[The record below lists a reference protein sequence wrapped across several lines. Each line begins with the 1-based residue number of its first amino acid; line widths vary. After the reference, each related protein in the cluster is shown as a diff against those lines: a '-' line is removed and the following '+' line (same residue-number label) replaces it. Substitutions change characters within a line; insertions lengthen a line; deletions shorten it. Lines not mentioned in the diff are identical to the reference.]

1 MMRKCFVC
9 LLVVLLLITLPS
21 CKKKDGND
29 EEVTSTAAP
38 AVETVVSGTA
48 GKIDSPSKESE
59 VSVEPVKEPVV
70 EEKTEALS
78 FVDMTESVVVDDS
91 AREEFY
97 RGGKFFIRGYFD
109 KESGELV
116 FENTE
121 DDEILSILASFV
133 TLNPDANDMTFELEN
148 GTVTLKYSL
157 MSGSERDEW
166 WKLFV
171 TFMNDYN
178 ASLEKTVVVPKSVET
193 VKGTLNAEIYPDKT
207 VLTLPSG
214 MSEDE
219 LYAFAGYLVES
230 YPVLL
235 TLFSFEK
242 DGESITLYYLEGAD
256 NGLASSYF
264 NYLGSEIDSYFT
276 PSTVEES
283 VVVEEVTP
291 VVEET
296 EEVKAEEPA
305 TEKKEVT
312 PLTETGMS
320 VKKYSASL
328 SLFNS
333 FDTSESLHYAGAVYA
348 GFDYAVLP
356 SLKVGA
362 ATGYDF
368 AGYIP
373 VAATLRYYAPF
384 VDGLYFGGK
393 AGAMIGVGN
402 NGGSFGFIV
411 GLNAGYEYKFDNGL
425 AAFIEAD
432 ADYIRLKD
440 NHFRF
445 GVTVGGRYSF

>member
-1 MMRKCFVC
+1 MMRKCLVC

-29 EEVTSTAAP
+29 EAGASTVSP

-59 VSVEPVKEPVV
+59 VSVEPVKEVV
-70 EEKTEALS
+70 AEEKSDALS
-78 FVDMTESVVVDDS
+78 FVDMTEIVVDDS

-121 DDEILSILASFV
+121 DDEILSILDSFV

-171 TFMNDYN
+171 IFMNDYN

-207 VLTLPSG
+207 VLTLPSD

-219 LYAFAGYLVES
+219 LYEFAQHLVES
-230 YPVLL
+230 YPELL
-235 TLFSFEK
+235 TSFSFEN
-242 DGESITLYYLEGAD
+242 DGESVTLYYLEGAD
-256 NGLASSYF
+256 NGLASAYF
-264 NYLGSEIDSYFT
+264 NYLGSEIDSYFA
-276 PSTVEES
+276 PSTVEET
-283 VVVEEVTP
+283 VVAEEVTP
-291 VVEET
+291 SAEET
-296 EEVKAEEPA
+296 EEVKVEEPA
-305 TEKKEVT
+305 QEKKDVAPQTEV
-312 PLTETGMS
+312 GKS
-320 VKKYSASL
+320 VKKFSASL

-333 FDTSESLHYAGAVYA
+333 LDTSESLHYAWAVYA

-362 ATGYDF
+362 ATGYNY

-373 VAATLRYYAPF
+373 LFATVRYYAPF
-384 VDGLYFGGK
+384 IDGLYFGGK
-393 AGAMIGVGN
+393 AGALIGVGDN
-402 NGGSFGFIV
+402 CGVFGCIA
-411 GLNAGYEYKFDNGL
+411 GLNVGYEYEFNNGL

-432 ADYIRLKD
+432 ADYIRFD
-440 NHFRF
+440 NNHFRF
-445 GVTVGGRYSF
+445 GVTVGGRYRF